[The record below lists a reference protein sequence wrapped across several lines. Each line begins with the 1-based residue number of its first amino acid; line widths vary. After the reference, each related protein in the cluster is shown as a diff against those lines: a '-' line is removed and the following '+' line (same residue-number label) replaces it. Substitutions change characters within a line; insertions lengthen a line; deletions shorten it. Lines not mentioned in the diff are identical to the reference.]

1 MDEFVQLLHMGNIIS
16 TEVERLEKAQEYLLR
31 RLIIFYFSRRKV
43 WQAIASLYFSMQ
55 EKSAAVIVAAGS
67 SRRMQGHDKLWI
79 PLAGRITLARTV
91 DIFQSSPIIDAIV
104 LVTNNE
110 RLADT
115 RALCEEEQWDKVAA
129 IVAGGTRRQDSVHNG
144 LDALAEINS
153 SCRWVMIH
161 DGARP
166 FVTSTILE
174 EGLRAVQQH
183 QASIAAVPVKDT
195 IKQVQDGKISATPDR
210 SQLWAVQT
218 PQIFAFPLIHQAYH
232 LPGAQEDVTDDA
244 TLLERL
250 GYTVTIFPGS
260 YTNIKITTL
269 EDVFFAEAFLKGER

>member
-1 MDEFVQLLHMGNIIS
+1 M
-16 TEVERLEKAQEYLLR
+16 
-31 RLIIFYFSRRKV
+31 

-91 DIFQSSPIIDAIV
+91 DVFQSSPVIDTIV

-115 RALCEEEQWDKVAA
+115 CTLCKQEQWDKVAA
-129 IVAGGTRRQDSVHNG
+129 IVAGGTRRQDSVRNG
-144 LDALAEINS
+144 LDALAEINTICS
-153 SCRWVMIH
+153 WVMIH

-218 PQIFAFPLIHQAYH
+218 PQVFAFPLIHQAYH
-232 LPGAQEDVTDDA
+232 HPVAQADVTDDA

-250 GYTVTIFPGS
+250 GYTVTVFFAS
-260 YTNIKITTL
+260 YTNIKITTP
-269 EDVFFAEAFLKGER
+269 EDIVFAEAHLKGSTE